1 MSILLWQL
9 THSAFFFAVLTI
21 ISFIAGI
28 YICDKT
34 SQDLNVHDDG
44 RIVWDEIVAIFLMF
58 CLLPAYDNFYYL
70 LAFISFRFFD
80 ILKPFPIRYFDE
92 KLENGLGI
100 MVDDIFAAIF
110 ALAALW
116 LIHFFF

>member
-1 MSILLWQL
+1 
-9 THSAFFFAVLTI
+9 
-21 ISFIAGI
+21 
-28 YICDKT
+28 
-34 SQDLNVHDDG
+34 
-44 RIVWDEIVAIFLMF
+44 MF

-70 LAFISFRFFD
+70 LSFISFRFFD